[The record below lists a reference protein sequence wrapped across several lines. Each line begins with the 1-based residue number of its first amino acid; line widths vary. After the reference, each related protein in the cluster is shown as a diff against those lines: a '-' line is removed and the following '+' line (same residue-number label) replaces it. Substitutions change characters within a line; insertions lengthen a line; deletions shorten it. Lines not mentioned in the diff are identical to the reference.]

1 MFINA
6 ASSITQQAV
15 EAYLSANN
23 WLTAP
28 LINFLDAH
36 PVVNLFSMITA
47 IAIMVAGAITIVVS
61 IVYERSNL
69 APKKVDDYTG
79 WNYATDNP
87 WVGNTQEDNRR
98 PAHADSY
105 DEWAIDPWEVN
116 PWEAPATT
124 K

>member
-1 MFINA
+1 MFTT
-6 ASSITQQAV
+6 ITQQAV

-28 LINFLDAH
+28 LIDFLDAH

-61 IVYERSNL
+61 IVYERSGN
-69 APKKVDDYTG
+69 APKEVDDYNQ
-79 WNYATDNP
+79 WNFATDNP
-87 WVGNTQEDNRR
+87 WIDEHR

-105 DEWAIDPWEVN
+105 DEWALDPWALN
-116 PWEAPATT
+116 SWEAPATT

>member
-1 MFINA
+1 MFTTA
-6 ASSITQQAV
+6 TSSITQQAV

-28 LINFLDAH
+28 LIDFLDAH
-36 PVVNLFSMITA
+36 PVVNLFSMIIA
-47 IAIMVAGAITIVVS
+47 VAIMVAGAITIVVS

-69 APKKVDDYTG
+69 APKEVDDYTG
-79 WNYATDNP
+79 WNFATDNP
-87 WVGNTQEDNRR
+87 WIDEHR

-105 DEWAIDPWEVN
+105 NEWALDPWALNSWEV
-116 PWEAPATT
+116 PATT

>member
-1 MFINA
+1 MFTIVTAQGA

-36 PVVNLFSMITA
+36 PVANLFAMIITV
-47 IAIMVAGAITIVVS
+47 AIMIAGAITIVVS
-61 IVYERSNL
+61 IVYERSGN
-69 APKKVDDYTG
+69 APIDAHDYNQ

-87 WVGNTQEDNRR
+87 WLDDHR

-105 DEWAIDPWEVN
+105 DEWAVN
-116 PWEAPATT
+116 PWEVSVT

>member
-1 MFINA
+1 MFTTA
-6 ASSITQQAV
+6 TQQAV

-36 PVVNLFSMITA
+36 PVVNLFSMIIA
-47 IAIMVAGAITIVVS
+47 VAIMVAGAITIVVS
-61 IVYERSNL
+61 VVYEHFNL
-69 APKKVDDYTG
+69 APKEVDDYTE
-79 WNYATDNP
+79 WNCATDNP
-87 WVGNTQEDNRR
+87 WVDNTQEDNRR

-105 DEWAIDPWEVN
+105 DEWALDPWALN
-116 PWEAPATT
+116 SWEAPAT

>member
-1 MFINA
+1 MFTT
-6 ASSITQQAV
+6 ITQQAV
-15 EAYLSANN
+15 EAYLSVNN

-36 PVVNLFSMITA
+36 PVVNLFSMIAA
-47 IAIMVAGAITIVVS
+47 IAIIVAGAITIVVS
-61 IVYERSNL
+61 VIYERSNL

-79 WNYATDNP
+79 WNFATDNP

-105 DEWAIDPWEVN
+105 DEWALDPWEVN
-116 PWEAPATT
+116 PWEAPAT